1 MCVCVCE
8 TERCNVT
15 VSVITV
21 KEKRGSDW
29 LTTDSVK
36 ALLACA
42 APIFGTES
50 CSLAFKQNKDC
61 V

>member
-1 MCVCVCE
+1 MCVCE
-8 TERCNVT
+8 TERCNVS
-15 VSVITV
+15 VSVITG
-21 KEKRGSDW
+21 KEKNQGSDW

-36 ALLACA
+36 PVLACA

-50 CSLAFKQNKDC
+50 CSLAFKQIKDR